1 MIESKI
7 KSAEKHIKS
16 LISPKIMKLLQ
27 QQKFSGAK
35 VLTTKLKS
43 D

>member
-16 LISPKIMKLLQ
+16 LITPKAMQLLKKQ
-27 QQKFSGAK
+27 TFSGAK
-35 VLTTKLKS
+35 VLTSKLES
-43 D
+43 N